1 MSDSRPSSRPS
12 SSSSSARS
20 RSEKPSAEQYEGF
33 VALGSGSSSAERE
46 NAGDDAGDFG
56 ADWTDDE
63 DDIDLDALLARAKL
77 SAAKRAKRKQRKSAS
92 KSASPAD
99 GDAEDAVDAER
110 DAGLDILLFEEDAS
124 KGSKLPPLDPGAL
137 PAPYIEWDKKKG
149 LTIRNLDAE
158 LLIESTTANAQSS
171 SYKHTLD
178 ADRPV
183 ASSSKLQ
190 IAAPAPP
197 EPAFELDAKGKRV
210 TKRDKKERKTATAGP
225 GWFDLPAPS
234 AAELPR
240 LHREVDAMRLRNQL
254 DPKRFYRKE
263 DGEGKGI
270 KGLPKYFAIGKIVST
285 PSPFGAA
292 SADNLPRAERKRMV
306 VDELVDD
313 AEARRYAKRKF
324 GEFNA
329 GREARGR
336 RTLRDKKAARQGKW

>member
-1 MSDSRPSSRPS
+1 MSVSRQSSGA
-12 SSSSSARS
+12 SSSSAHS
-20 RSEKPSAEQYEGF
+20 RGYEPQGADGF
-33 VALGSGSSSAERE
+33 VALGASSEDE
-46 NAGDDAGDFG
+46 NASDDAGDFG

-77 SAAKRAKRKQRKSAS
+77 SAAKRAKKKLRKSAS
-92 KSASPAD
+92 KSASPAG
-99 GDAEDAVDAER
+99 GDAEDVER
-110 DAGLDILLFEEDAS
+110 DAELDVLLFDEDAN
-124 KGSKLPPLDPGAL
+124 KDLKLPLLDPGAL

-158 LLIESTTANAQSS
+158 LTANAGASS
-171 SYKHTLD
+171 SKRTLD
-178 ADRPV
+178 DDEPV

-210 TKRDKKERKTATAGP
+210 TKRDKKERKTAIAGP
-225 GWFDLPAPS
+225 GWFDLPAPP

-240 LHREVDAMRLRNQL
+240 LHREVEAMRLRNQL
-254 DPKRFYRKE
+254 DPKRFYRK
-263 DGEGKGI
+263 DGGEGKGV
-270 KGLPKYFAIGKIVST
+270 KGLPK
-285 PSPFGAA
+285 
-292 SADNLPRAERKRMV
+292 SAKLCRRRRPLAPRPPRAPSARRKRTA

-324 GEFNA
+324 GVFNA

-336 RTLRDKKAARQGKW
+336 KMLRDKKAARQGKW